1 MAHQEIGAETPSST
15 TTMPAEPSRPAWPF
29 TSRRVPASTPW
40 GPADHQRDYADGIT
54 FLSTASHGGF
64 RVSPACMSQMHPALR
79 ECTSFDVAPDG
90 VGWFEE
96 DIAWCAVALA
106 FPEHFPAE
114 HLTSAES
121 TLKDWRP
128 DQWER
133 LRGAKLPEA
142 ESSTLRE
149 RAFYKRHRADL
160 LVVNAWGDW
169 APGVP
174 SGKVGIYAIVGG
186 GRSTPPAK
194 GSYWLVDAA
203 EYQSQR
209 PIAFVIDP
217 ARHESCAG
225 DFDQNR
231 RARAP

>member
-1 MAHQEIGAETPSST
+1 MAYPTTGVTTPCST
-15 TTMPAEPSRPAWPF
+15 TSSRAEPSAPAPF
-29 TSRRVPASTPW
+29 FPSRSVPVYTPW
-40 GPADHQRDYADGIT
+40 GPAHHRRDYAEGIT
-54 FLSTASHGGF
+54 FFSTSSHGGF
-64 RVSPACMSQMHPALR
+64 RVSAARLTQMHAALR
-79 ECTSFDVAPDG
+79 ECTSFDLASDG

-96 DIAWCAVALA
+96 DIDWCAVALA

-133 LRGAKLPEA
+133 LHGAKLPEA

-149 RAFYKRHRADL
+149 RAFYRRHRADL
-160 LVVNAWGDW
+160 LVVSAWGDW

-174 SGKVGIYAIVGG
+174 SGKVGVYAIVGG
-186 GRSTPPAK
+186 GRITPPAK
-194 GSYWLVDAA
+194 GSYWLIDAA

-225 DFDQNR
+225 DFDDHR
-231 RARAP
+231 RTRAP